1 MRILLLKTVLV
12 FGLIFS
18 FTAIA
23 ATKTDDSLGNKNT
36 EVRFR
41 NLVKDIRCMVC
52 QNQTL
57 LDSKAPL
64 AVDLRREILIMMD
77 KGKSDKEII
86 DFLVKRYGD
95 FILYNP
101 PLKSSTMLLWFGPL
115 LFLLIGLAGVVVLI
129 VRRRHVADETITA
142 AERSKLDK
150 LLADSDK
157 D

>member
-1 MRILLLKTVLV
+1 MKILLARTVLV

-23 ATKTDDSLGNKNT
+23 VTKTDDSFGNKNT

-64 AVDLRREILIMMD
+64 AVDLRREILAMID
-77 KGKSDKEII
+77 RGKSDKEII
-86 DFLVKRYGD
+86 NFLVERYGD
-95 FILYNP
+95 FVLYNP
-101 PLKSSTMLLWFGPL
+101 PLKSSTIFLWFGPF
-115 LFLLIGLAGVVVLI
+115 LFLLVGLVAVVVL
-129 VRRRHVADETITA
+129 VARRRNAAEEIITA

-150 LLADSDK
+150 LLTDSDK

>member
-1 MRILLLKTVLV
+1 MRILLAKTVLV
-12 FGLIFS
+12 LGLIFS

-23 ATKTDDSLGNKNT
+23 TTKMDDSFGNKNT

-57 LDSKAPL
+57 LDSRAPL
-64 AVDLRREILIMMD
+64 AVDLRREILNMMNE
-77 KGKSDKEII
+77 GKSDKEVI
-86 DFLVKRYGD
+86 DFLVERYGD
-95 FILYNP
+95 FVLYNP
-101 PLKSSTMLLWFGPL
+101 PLKFSTMLLWFGPL
-115 LFLLIGLAGVVVLI
+115 LFLLIGLVGVIALVA
-129 VRRRHVADETITA
+129 RRRNAAEETITA
-142 AERSKLDK
+142 TERSKLDK

>member
-1 MRILLLKTVLV
+1 MKILLARTVL
-12 FGLIFS
+12 LLCLTLS

-23 ATKTDDSLGNKNT
+23 VTKTDDSFGNKNT
-36 EVRFR
+36 ELRFR

-64 AVDLRREILIMMD
+64 AVDLRREILTMID
-77 KGKSDKEII
+77 QGKSDKEIT

-95 FILYNP
+95 FVLYNP

-115 LFLLIGLAGVVVLI
+115 LFLLIGLVAVIVL
-129 VRRRHVADETITA
+129 VARRRNAVDETITA

-150 LLADSDK
+150 LLTDSDK